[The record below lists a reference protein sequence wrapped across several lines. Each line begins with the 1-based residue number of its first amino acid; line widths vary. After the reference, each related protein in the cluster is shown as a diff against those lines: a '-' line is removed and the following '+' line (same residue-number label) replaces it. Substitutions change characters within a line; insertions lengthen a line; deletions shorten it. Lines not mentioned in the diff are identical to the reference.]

1 MPFFKCIFK
10 DLLTN
15 LNVRFWFFSKRDSWK
30 PPTYQT
36 KLTSFEKNCH
46 NLHERV
52 GVFLARRSVQHLV
65 KLVYHCIQWKLN
77 VSVYMPVAMPRLIVF
92 PVPLWRVDMS
102 LHISKRLLFSVNV
115 RFSLFLFLFV
125 FVFFYFFFVYVK
137 YWDIYITIANFLF
150 LGSFFM
156 GFKVYFLF

>member
-46 NLHERV
+46 IV
-52 GVFLARRSVQHLV
+52 RRSLTIGQKKTILYSDESLYYYWSEKDNLV
-65 KLVYHCIQWKLN
+65 FWWKFVLLLVRKRQSCILMK
-77 VSVYMPVAMPRLIVF
+77 VC
-92 PVPLWRVDMS
+92 
-102 LHISKRLLFSVNV
+102 
-115 RFSLFLFLFV
+115 
-125 FVFFYFFFVYVK
+125 
-137 YWDIYITIANFLF
+137 ITIGQKKTISYSDESLYYYWSEKRQSYI
-150 LGSFFM
+150 LYVDKG
-156 GFKVYFLF
+156 VRW